1 MKHHIISLIAIFILN
16 TLSLATLA
24 QSRDRQASDILEE
37 VTAKTLAY
45 ESISLDFSYHMENP
59 DANINEVT
67 TGKALISGNKYR
79 LDIAGQII
87 ISDGETIWTIIT
99 DAEEVQINDAANGDN
114 TFTPTQ
120 MLSTYS
126 EEYKSKLLP
135 RITSL
140 HGKNVHAMELTPNE
154 RKSYDRV
161 NLYIDS
167 DTMNLYLIEIF
178 EQSGSKYTYKITRFD
193 TNIEPDKNTFMFS
206 EEEFPGF
213 YVIDMR

>member
-1 MKHHIISLIAIFILN
+1 MKHHIISLIAFFTLI
-16 TLSLATLA
+16 TLSFVSLS
-24 QSRDRQASDILEE
+24 QSRDKQASEILEE

-67 TGKALISGNKYR
+67 TGTALISGNKYR

-99 DAEEVQINDAANGDN
+99 DAEEVQINEASNGDN

-120 MLSTYS
+120 MLTTYS

-135 RITSL
+135 RITSI
-140 HGKNVHAMELTPNE
+140 HGKNVHALELSPNV

-161 NLYIDS
+161 NLYINSDS
-167 DTMNLYLIEIF
+167 MNLYLIEIF
-178 EQSGSKYTYKITRFD
+178 EQSGSKYTYKITRFE
-193 TNIEPDKNTFMFS
+193 TNVEPDKNTFVFS